1 MIILVILTQ
10 WKRLFGIQQGCEK
23 TLYNLGENKIVETPE
38 KAMKIFIQREFPEL
52 EKLNKDGHSHDV
64 LFIPDSFLY
73 KELTEKVSTDYLS
86 NYFFTF

>member
-1 MIILVILTQ
+1 
-10 WKRLFGIQQGCEK
+10 
-23 TLYNLGENKIVETPE
+23 
-38 KAMKIFIQREFPEL
+38 MKIFIQREFPEL
-52 EKLNKDGHSHDV
+52 EKLNQDGYSHDV

>member
-1 MIILVILTQ
+1 
-10 WKRLFGIQQGCEK
+10 
-23 TLYNLGENKIVETPE
+23 
-38 KAMKIFIQREFPEL
+38 MKIFIQREFPEL
-52 EKLNKDGHSHDV
+52 EKLNQDGHSHDV